1 MDNKLKFQQLECYKL
16 ATDEQKE
23 KLNKEQYFDLDK
35 LPGNQLQ
42 TEFVEYIYYRGTQV
56 SILTIKRERHYFN
69 SLCEFFQKSSHQENS
84 LLDREKDFWI
94 KQLKMWMIQNGR
106 ALTKHKVTN
115 IQTESVEK
123 AALIRYFESLL
134 EFTLDRSET
143 NELAKDIWHLERL
156 PLILRTNPIVNH
168 KTLNFRGIRQP
179 DIREEVK
186 KAIYHHLKTEALGS
200 IKRELSAMN
209 KFSKY
214 LDEKHSKIST
224 CEEIDREIIEQF
236 LINIKV
242 ESNGGN
248 GIRDDLLKLR
258 NVLETIGKIYDFPH
272 LTKLFLKSDFP
283 PERKAEFKSYSDSEL
298 KRLNA
303 QIVKME
309 EQIARAMIIHQMLG
323 TRISDTLTLRKD
335 CLYKHD
341 RQDMIIIYQP
351 KTRRYEKPISR
362 ELAQLIGKAVSYAN
376 EHYPESIY
384 IFADENKPERPI
396 SYQTLQDKVL
406 RMIYEKDIRDDS
418 GNLFGF
424 GTHMF
429 RHCYGVKLTELHV
442 DDWTIAK
449 LLGHK
454 GVRSVQYY
462 RKMSNQ
468 RMADETREVRNFM
481 SRLYWQVWTDGEK
494 NMSKYDKML
503 ELNKRKSEEKVE
515 RAVLTIRTMVLERE
529 KVSVP
534 ALMQKT
540 GLSRGFFYK
549 NPIVRGEID
558 AAMEQQAGMVD
569 PRRNIISQAMEA
581 EMNLLRQQ
589 LQKLKSENENLI
601 KENQKLKKA
610 LSKKELNLIKQI

>member
-94 KQLKMWMIQNGR
+94 KQLKMWMM
-106 ALTKHKVTN
+106 
-115 IQTESVEK
+115 
-123 AALIRYFESLL
+123 
-134 EFTLDRSET
+134 
-143 NELAKDIWHLERL
+143 
-156 PLILRTNPIVNH
+156 LILRTNPIVNH

-481 SRLYWQVWTDGEK
+481 SQIILASLDGWG
-494 NMSKYDKML
+494 
-503 ELNKRKSEEKVE
+503 EEYE
-515 RAVLTIRTMVLERE
+515 QIR
-529 KVSVP
+529 
-534 ALMQKT
+534 Q
-540 GLSRGFFYK
+540 
-549 NPIVRGEID
+549 D
-558 AAMEQQAGMVD
+558 AGIE
-569 PRRNIISQAMEA
+569 
-581 EMNLLRQQ
+581 
-589 LQKLKSENENLI
+589 
-601 KENQKLKKA
+601 
-610 LSKKELNLIKQI
+610 

>member
-214 LDEKHSKIST
+214 LDEKHSKFST

-396 SYQTLQDKVL
+396 SYQTL
-406 RMIYEKDIRDDS
+406 
-418 GNLFGF
+418 
-424 GTHMF
+424 
-429 RHCYGVKLTELHV
+429 
-442 DDWTIAK
+442 
-449 LLGHK
+449 
-454 GVRSVQYY
+454 
-462 RKMSNQ
+462 
-468 RMADETREVRNFM
+468 
-481 SRLYWQVWTDGEK
+481 
-494 NMSKYDKML
+494 
-503 ELNKRKSEEKVE
+503 
-515 RAVLTIRTMVLERE
+515 
-529 KVSVP
+529 
-534 ALMQKT
+534 
-540 GLSRGFFYK
+540 
-549 NPIVRGEID
+549 
-558 AAMEQQAGMVD
+558 
-569 PRRNIISQAMEA
+569 
-581 EMNLLRQQ
+581 
-589 LQKLKSENENLI
+589 
-601 KENQKLKKA
+601 
-610 LSKKELNLIKQI
+610 

>member
-1 MDNKLKFQQLECYKL
+1 MNERLEYQQLECYKL
-16 ATDEQKE
+16 AAEEQKA
-23 KLNKEQYFDLDK
+23 KLNREQYFELDK
-35 LPGNQLQ
+35 LPGKQLQ
-42 TEFVEYIYYRGTQV
+42 REFAEYIYYRGTQV
-56 SILTIKRERHYFN
+56 SILTIKAERHYFN
-69 SLCEFFQKSSHQENS
+69 SLCEFFQKPSHQANS

-94 KQLKMWMIQNGR
+94 KQLKMWMMQNGR
-106 ALTKHKVTN
+106 ALTKHKVTG

-123 AALIRYFESLL
+123 AALIRYFENIL

-143 NELAKDIWHLERL
+143 NELVKDIWHLERL
-156 PLILRTNPIVNH
+156 PIILRTNPIVNH
-168 KTLNFRGIRQP
+168 KTLNFRGVRQP
-179 DIREEVK
+179 DIREAVK
-186 KAIYHHLKTEALGS
+186 KAVYHHLETEAVGS

-214 LDEKHSKIST
+214 LYEKHPNIST

-236 LINIKV
+236 LIHLKV
-242 ESNGGN
+242 EANGGR
-248 GIRDDLLKLR
+248 GIRDDLLKIR
-258 NVLETIGKIYDFPH
+258 NVLETIGKIYNFPH
-272 LTKLFLKSDFP
+272 LAKLFLKSDFP
-283 PERKAEFKSYSDSEL
+283 PEWKAEFRSYSDSEL

-335 CLYKHD
+335 CLYKND

-384 IFADENKPERPI
+384 IFADENKPEKPI
-396 SYQTLQDKVL
+396 SYRTLQDKVL
-406 RMIYEKDIRDDS
+406 RMIYEKDIRDDN

-468 RMADETREVRNFM
+468 RLADETREVRNLM
-481 SRLYWQVWTDGEK
+481 SQIILANLDGWG
-494 NMSKYDKML
+494 
-503 ELNKRKSEEKVE
+503 EEYE
-515 RAVLTIRTMVLERE
+515 QIR
-529 KVSVP
+529 
-534 ALMQKT
+534 Q
-540 GLSRGFFYK
+540 
-549 NPIVRGEID
+549 D
-558 AAMEQQAGMVD
+558 AGIE
-569 PRRNIISQAMEA
+569 
-581 EMNLLRQQ
+581 
-589 LQKLKSENENLI
+589 
-601 KENQKLKKA
+601 
-610 LSKKELNLIKQI
+610 

>member
-1 MDNKLKFQQLECYKL
+1 M
-16 ATDEQKE
+16 
-23 KLNKEQYFDLDK
+23 
-35 LPGNQLQ
+35 
-42 TEFVEYIYYRGTQV
+42 
-56 SILTIKRERHYFN
+56 
-69 SLCEFFQKSSHQENS
+69 
-84 LLDREKDFWI
+84 
-94 KQLKMWMIQNGR
+94 
-106 ALTKHKVTN
+106 
-115 IQTESVEK
+115 
-123 AALIRYFESLL
+123 
-134 EFTLDRSET
+134 DRSET

-200 IKRELSAMN
+200 IKRELSAVN

-214 LDEKHSKIST
+214 LDEKHPKISI

-236 LINIKV
+236 LISIKI
-242 ESNGGN
+242 ESSGGN
-248 GIRDDLLKLR
+248 GIRDDLLKIR
-258 NVLETIGKIYDFPH
+258 NVLETVGKIYDFPH

-335 CLYKHD
+335 GLYKND

-396 SYQTLQDKVL
+396 SYRTLQDKVL

-468 RMADETREVRNFM
+468 RMADETREVRDFM
-481 SRLYWQVWTDGEK
+481 SQIILASLDGWG
-494 NMSKYDKML
+494 
-503 ELNKRKSEEKVE
+503 EEYE
-515 RAVLTIRTMVLERE
+515 QIR
-529 KVSVP
+529 
-534 ALMQKT
+534 Q
-540 GLSRGFFYK
+540 
-549 NPIVRGEID
+549 D
-558 AAMEQQAGMVD
+558 AGIE
-569 PRRNIISQAMEA
+569 
-581 EMNLLRQQ
+581 
-589 LQKLKSENENLI
+589 
-601 KENQKLKKA
+601 
-610 LSKKELNLIKQI
+610 

>member
-468 RMADETREVRNFM
+468 RMADEILCH
-481 SRLYWQVWTDGEK
+481 RLYWQVWTDGEK

>member
-1 MDNKLKFQQLECYKL
+1 MNERLEYQQLECYKL
-16 ATDEQKE
+16 ANDMQKE
-23 KLNKEQYFDLDK
+23 KLNREPYFDLGK
-35 LPGNQLQ
+35 LPGKQLQ
-42 TEFVEYIYYRGTQV
+42 TEFAEYIYYRGTQV
-56 SILTIKRERHYFN
+56 SILTIKAERQHFN
-69 SLCEFFQKSSHQENS
+69 SLCEFFKKPSHQENS
-84 LLDREKDFWI
+84 LLDREKDIWI
-94 KQLKMWMIQNGR
+94 KQLKLWMMQIGR
-106 ALTKHKVTN
+106 ALTKHKVTS

-123 AALIRYFESLL
+123 AALIRYFENLL

-186 KAIYHHLKTEALGS
+186 KAIYHYLETEAVGS

-214 LDEKHSKIST
+214 LEEKHPKIST
-224 CEEIDREIIEQF
+224 SEELDREIIEQF

-242 ESNGGN
+242 EASGGK
-248 GIRDDLLKLR
+248 GIRDDLLKIR
-258 NVLETIGKIYDFPH
+258 NVLETIGKIYNFPH

-303 QIVKME
+303 HLVKME
-309 EQIARAMIIHQMLG
+309 VQIARAMIIHQMLG

-335 CLYKHD
+335 CLYKNGSP
-341 RQDMIIIYQP
+341 DMIVIYQP
-351 KTRRYEKPISR
+351 KTRRYEKPISQ

-384 IFADENKPERPI
+384 IFAAENKPEKPI
-396 SYQTLQDKVL
+396 SYRTLQDKVL
-406 RMIYEKDIRDDS
+406 RMIYEKDIRDDN

-468 RMADETREVRNFM
+468 RLADETREVRNLM
-481 SRLYWQVWTDGEK
+481 SQIILANLDGWG
-494 NMSKYDKML
+494 
-503 ELNKRKSEEKVE
+503 EEYE
-515 RAVLTIRTMVLERE
+515 QIRQDVGIE
-529 KVSVP
+529 
-534 ALMQKT
+534 
-540 GLSRGFFYK
+540 
-549 NPIVRGEID
+549 
-558 AAMEQQAGMVD
+558 
-569 PRRNIISQAMEA
+569 
-581 EMNLLRQQ
+581 
-589 LQKLKSENENLI
+589 
-601 KENQKLKKA
+601 
-610 LSKKELNLIKQI
+610 